1 MKVLVTPSSKEPT
14 EILADDKRNTKWIVE
29 EDSYKYQLQ
38 PGDQKQKDS
47 NYHDYFFLNA
57 F

>member
-14 EILADDKRNTKWIVE
+14 EVNADDKRNTKWIVE
-29 EDSYKYQLQ
+29 GDSYKYQLP
-38 PGDQKQKDS
+38 PGDQKQKDG
-47 NYHDYFFLNA
+47 NCHVYFFLNS